1 MLFKALHTGV
11 APVCNPKS
19 NKGVLKMKKIIS
31 ILLALLFVISSMF
44 IASAEV
50 IMLPDFE
57 ITKEGEITA
66 YHGGEWVVVP
76 EELDGIPVT
85 KIGEEVFFDLGIAD
99 AYLPEGLSVIGKSAF
114 EGCNITSVD
123 VPSSV
128 KIIADRAFANC
139 EELLTVFAK
148 IDENTVIGKDAFLGT
163 GHLIFYLN
171 CDVDHKAIEQSIFAA
186 KGDRSFEIEIRHTKS
201 EYDEDGNVKCTA
213 CGFMEQ
219 ISWEGLPFTDVPQDA
234 WYYDY
239 VMSAYLNKI
248 INGKSETT
256 FDPDAGMTCAEAAK
270 IAASIH
276 LIFNDT
282 GLNTPEGPWYQQYV
296 DYCYDNGIIEKSVVL
311 DWEKKITRAEMA
323 YIFANCDPFDDWYV
337 NINDVPITDIP
348 DVTGSTPYAYNIL
361 SLYNK
366 GIVVGDESMNFH
378 PNDNIKR
385 CEAAAIVSRI
395 MDWKE
400 RIELPKG

>member
-1 MLFKALHTGV
+1 
-11 APVCNPKS
+11 
-19 NKGVLKMKKIIS
+19 
-31 ILLALLFVISSMF
+31 
-44 IASAEV
+44 
-50 IMLPDFE
+50 
-57 ITKEGEITA
+57 
-66 YHGGEWVVVP
+66 
-76 EELDGIPVT
+76 
-85 KIGEEVFFDLGIAD
+85 
-99 AYLPEGLSVIGKSAF
+99 
-114 EGCNITSVD
+114 
-123 VPSSV
+123 
-128 KIIADRAFANC
+128 
-139 EELLTVFAK
+139 
-148 IDENTVIGKDAFLGT
+148 
-163 GHLIFYLN
+163 
-171 CDVDHKAIEQSIFAA
+171 
-186 KGDRSFEIEIRHTKS
+186 
-201 EYDEDGNVKCTA
+201 
-213 CGFMEQ
+213 
-219 ISWEGLPFTDVPQDA
+219 
-234 WYYDY
+234 
-239 VMSAYLNKI
+239 
-248 INGKSETT
+248 
-256 FDPDAGMTCAEAAK
+256 MTCAEAAK

-282 GLNTPEGPWYQQYV
+282 ELGTPEGPWYQQYV

>member
-1 MLFKALHTGV
+1 
-11 APVCNPKS
+11 
-19 NKGVLKMKKIIS
+19 MKKTLS
-31 ILLALLFVISSMF
+31 LLLALLTVLGSMCVV
-44 IASAEV
+44 SAEETAQTQ
-50 IMLPDFE
+50 FK
-57 ITKEGEITA
+57 ITKEGEITH
-66 YHGGEWVVVP
+66 YYGGEWVVVP
-76 EELDGIPVT
+76 EEIDGIPVT
-85 KIGEEVFFDLGIAD
+85 KIGEEAFFDLGIAD

-123 VPSSV
+123 IPRTV

-139 EELLTVFAK
+139 EELLTVFTK
-148 IDENTVIGKDAFLGT
+148 FDENTVIGEDAFLGT
-163 GHLIFYLN
+163 GHVIFYLD
-171 CDVDHKAIEQSIFAA
+171 CDVDHMAIERSLIEA
-186 KGDRSFEIEIRHTKS
+186 KGDRNFEVEIRHTAS
-201 EYDEDGNVKCTA
+201 EYDEEGNVKCTA

-219 ISWEGLPFTDVPQDA
+219 FTREGLPFTDVPQDA

-239 VMSAYLNKI
+239 VMRAYLNKI
-248 INGKSETT
+248 INGKSETI

-276 LIFNDT
+276 IIFNDAK
-282 GLNTPEGPWYQQYV
+282 LETPEGPWYQQYV
-296 DYCYDNGIIEKSVVL
+296 DYCYDNGIIGKSVVF
-311 DWEKKITRAEMA
+311 DWEKNITRAEMA
-323 YIFANCDPFDDWYV
+323 YIFSNCDPFADWYV
-337 NINDVPITDIP
+337 DINDVPITDIP

-366 GIVVGDESMNFH
+366 GIAVGDESMSFH
-378 PNDNIKR
+378 PNDSIKR

>member
-1 MLFKALHTGV
+1 MR
-11 APVCNPKS
+11 
-19 NKGVLKMKKIIS
+19 KIIS
-31 ILLALLFVISSMF
+31 ILLTLAFVFGSMC

-50 IMLPDFE
+50 IMLPDFL

-66 YHGGEWVVVP
+66 YYGDEWVVVP
-76 EELDGIPVT
+76 EKVDDIPVT
-85 KIGEEVFFDLGIAD
+85 KIGEQVFFDLGIAD

-114 EGCNITSVD
+114 EGSNITSVD
-123 VPSSV
+123 IPSTV

-139 EELLTVFAK
+139 KKLLTVFATF
-148 IDENTVIGKDAFLGT
+148 DEDTVIGEDAFFGT

-171 CDVDHKAIEQSIFAA
+171 CDVDTKAIERKLLVA
-186 KGDRSFEIEIRHTKS
+186 KGDRNFEVEIRHTSS
-201 EYDEDGNVKCTA
+201 EYDEEGNVKCTA

-219 ISWEGLPFTDVPQDA
+219 YLWEGLPFTDVPQDA

-239 VMSAYLNKI
+239 VMSAYANKI
-248 INGKSETT
+248 INGKSETI
-256 FDPDAGMTCAEAAK
+256 FDPDASMTCGEAVK

-282 GLNTPEGPWYQQYV
+282 GLSTPEGPWYQQYV
-296 DYCYDNGIIEKSVVL
+296 DYCYDNGIIEKSVIL
-311 DWEKKITRAEMA
+311 DWESPITRAQMA

-337 NINDVPITDIP
+337 DINDVPITDIP
-348 DVTGSTPYAYNIL
+348 DVSSATPFAYQIL
-361 SLYNK
+361 ALYNK
-366 GIVVGDESMNFH
+366 GIAVGDESMSFH
-378 PNDNIKR
+378 PNDSIKR

>member
-1 MLFKALHTGV
+1 
-11 APVCNPKS
+11 
-19 NKGVLKMKKIIS
+19 MKRIIS
-31 ILLALLFVISSMF
+31 ALLTLLIIFGNIY
-44 IASAEV
+44 ITTAEV

-66 YHGGEWVVVP
+66 YYGSEWVVVP
-76 EELDGIPVT
+76 EEIDGIPVT

-99 AYLPEGLSVIGKSAF
+99 AYLPEGLAVIGRSAF
-114 EGCNITSVD
+114 EGCNAASVD
-123 VPSSV
+123 IPSTV
-128 KIIADRAFANC
+128 KIIGDRAFANC
-139 EELLTVFAK
+139 SELLTVFAEF
-148 IDENTVIGKDAFLGT
+148 DENTAIGEDAFTGT

-171 CDVDHKAIEQSIFAA
+171 CDVDTKTIERKLLEA
-186 KGDRSFEIEIRHTKS
+186 KGDRNFEVDIRHTTP
-201 EYDEDGNVKCTA
+201 EYDEEGNVKCTA
-213 CGFMEQ
+213 CGYKEQ
-219 ISWEGLPFTDVPQDA
+219 LLPELPFTDVPNDA

-239 VMSAYLNKI
+239 VMSAYLSKI

-282 GLNTPEGPWYQQYV
+282 ELNTPEGPWYQQYV
-296 DYCYDNGIIEKSVVL
+296 NYCYDNGIIEKSVVF
-311 DWEKKITRAEMA
+311 DWEKNITRAEMA
-323 YIFANCDPFDDWYV
+323 YIFSNCDPFDDWYID
-337 NINDVPITDIP
+337 INDVPITDIP

-366 GIVVGDESMNFH
+366 GIAVGDETMSFH
-378 PNDNIKR
+378 PNDSIKR

-395 MDWKE
+395 MDWSE